1 MNEVKL
7 DDRRATSFFMEESTN
22 WSIIEDGF
30 HSCQSL
36 YGEIQV

>member
-36 YGEIQV
+36 CGEIQV